1 MVNMSEKERK
11 MSKCWCRFVLAVLVV
26 VFAWLPFS
34 WGKIVLTILGV
45 LLAALALIGT
55 CCCAVRAQAKA
66 EDTATDKE
74 KE

>member
-1 MVNMSEKERK
+1 
-11 MSKCWCRFVLAVLVV
+11 MSKCWCRFALAVLVV

-34 WGKIVLTILGV
+34 WTKIALTILGV

-55 CCCAVRAQAKA
+55 CCCTTGAQAKA
-66 EDTATDKE
+66 EGAATDKE